1 MKKCKYRTACKA
13 DILEAEPDVKK
24 HEDRSYDNRY
34 DSVSSHL
41 IADSSGNI
49 LRCDQTCIYIKIF
62 LQCLIQCFSFLKIQR
77 TCFDHYLIS
86 SLHLGR
92 LYILITCHCLN
103 NRCYLGI
110 DLLDIHLFIE
120 GYIGR
125 STAGKLQTV
134 IHGFVTDHITVD
146 QHSYRSAKDQDNG
159 NSKEDFSL
167 SNEIYNLTFLGNTI
181 EFRVTNTNCVY
192 RINNKPGYNQC
203 CKHGDHDTHCQR
215 VGKSLNRTG
224 AKPHQHTSRDQC
236 CNVSIKNSGKR
247 FAESTFDR
255 CMDRK
260 ACRDLLTDSGVD
272 DNIGIHCHTN
282 AQDDTCN
289 TRKRKGDIKGIQCD
303 QH

>member
-1 MKKCKYRTACKA
+1 MKKCKYCTACKA
-13 DILEAEPDVKK
+13 DILETEPDVKK

-77 TCFDHYLIS
+77 TCFDHYLIG

-103 NRCYLGI
+103 NRCYLRV
-110 DLLDIHLFIE
+110 DLLDIHLFVE

-125 STAGKLQTV
+125 STAGELQTV
-134 IHGFVTDHITVD
+134 IHGFITDHIAVD
-146 QHSYRSAKDQDNG
+146 QHSHRSAEDQDNG
-159 NSKEDFSL
+159 NGKEDLSL
-167 SNEIYNLTFLGNTI
+167 SNKIHNLTLFGNAV
-181 EFRVTNTNCVY
+181 EFRITDTNCVY
-192 RINNKPGYNQC
+192 CIDHKSGHNQC
-203 CKHGDHDTHCQR
+203 CKHGDHDTHCQCIS
-215 VGKSLNRTG
+215 KSLNGTG
-224 AKPHQHTSRDQC
+224 AQPHQHAGCDQC

-247 FAESTFDR
+247 FAKSTLDR

-260 ACRDLLTDSGVD
+260 TCRDLLTDSGVD
-272 DNIGIHCHTN
+272 DNVGIHRHTN
-282 AQDDTCN
+282 AQNDTCN
-289 TRKRKGDIKGIQCD
+289 TRKRKGDIKGIQCN